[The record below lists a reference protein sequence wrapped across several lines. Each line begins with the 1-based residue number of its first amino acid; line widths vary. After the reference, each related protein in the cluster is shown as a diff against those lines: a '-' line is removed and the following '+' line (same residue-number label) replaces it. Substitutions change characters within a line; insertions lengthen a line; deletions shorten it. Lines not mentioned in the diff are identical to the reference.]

1 MLKVCY
7 NCIDKLFIK
16 AVVSFEVAAFLTLI
30 TKKL

>member
-16 AVVSFEVAAFLTLI
+16 AVISFEVAAFLCFFL
-30 TKKL
+30 L